1 MGKNLEHVAIVPA
14 RKNSKGLKNKNRK
27 LFLNTAKF
35 LKKISFL
42 KKVIVASDDNQIE
55 KKAKKNNFVFFKRS
69 KKNAAD
75 NSSIKSLMEEVIQKK
90 NLNKSTIVWLIYLTL
105 PIKKMEDFKYAHKLT
120 KKKNFLSLI
129 SFRKVLTHPFDC
141 WIIDKKLK
149 KFVKNDV
156 FRRQD
161 KPKMYEHHHYLC
173 AFKVNELKKLNS
185 ELINQN
191 TTPIIMEEG
200 NNFLEID
207 TKQDYINYLKI
218 RKNLS

>member
-27 LFLNTAKF
+27 LFLNTTKF

-141 WIIDKKLK
+141 WIINKKLK

>member
-141 WIIDKKLK
+141 WIINKKLK

>member
-1 MGKNLEHVAIVPA
+1 
-14 RKNSKGLKNKNRK
+14 
-27 LFLNTAKF
+27 
-35 LKKISFL
+35 
-42 KKVIVASDDNQIE
+42 
-55 KKAKKNNFVFFKRS
+55 
-69 KKNAAD
+69 
-75 NSSIKSLMEEVIQKK
+75 MEEVIQKK
-90 NLNKSTIVWLIYLTL
+90 NFNKSTVVWLIYLTL
-105 PIKKMEDFKYAHKLT
+105 PIKKMKDFKYAHKLT

-141 WIIDKKLK
+141 WIINKKLK

-191 TTPIIMEEG
+191 TTPIIMKEG

>member
-1 MGKNLEHVAIVPA
+1 MK
-14 RKNSKGLKNKNRK
+14 
-27 LFLNTAKF
+27 TAKF
-35 LKKISFL
+35 IKKISFL
-42 KKVIVASDDNQIE
+42 KKFIVASDENQIE

-141 WIIDKKLK
+141 WIINKKLK

-161 KPKMYEHHHYLC
+161 KPIMYEHHHYLC

>member
-1 MGKNLEHVAIVPA
+1 
-14 RKNSKGLKNKNRK
+14 
-27 LFLNTAKF
+27 
-35 LKKISFL
+35 
-42 KKVIVASDDNQIE
+42 
-55 KKAKKNNFVFFKRS
+55 
-69 KKNAAD
+69 
-75 NSSIKSLMEEVIQKK
+75 MEEVIQKK

-141 WIIDKKLK
+141 WIINKKLK

>member
-55 KKAKKNNFVFFKRS
+55 KKAKKNNFIFFKRS

-141 WIIDKKLK
+141 WIINKKLK